1 MAHGVHRA
9 FLRVLTVVG
18 LLEGPAVLAAPNE
31 VSLSAVRAVQQDTLE
46 QTSAEVSRLRQAL
59 ASIQEKEAEEEGA
72 LDVLQAREKELSS
85 QLGRAKVQASTVP
98 SFLQEASESHSLR
111 RVKASLAAAQLRAR
125 RSQEELRRSSA
136 ELKEVR
142 SRIAEVQ
149 RQQRQMKQLAL
160 QKSKLL
166 AETHEML
173 TGPADAKTMGL
184 PSVLQVDEGSHSKLA
199 EKLAAANQALTGEKA
214 ALAER
219 QQDLQKAQSAVVKV
233 ATTLRDAEV
242 AGLKKQNAVL
252 LEKLRLT
259 SRSDKAELQRAEAE
273 SKHLAATI
281 AEKELQLES
290 SEQELR
296 RTAAQ
301 AASDANMK
309 NEHQRRQQREAE
321 VRSKAV
327 LLQKSEERL
336 KSSEAAVAALERSRS
351 DSQASMELRQLQEEL
366 GVKSLRSQDLMMAVL
381 RREHRQKELKQQ
393 IEMVSR
399 NISNL
404 QFALEQEGL
413 HPVQDVQRKMNAKT
427 EALQDKTSRA
437 KRRIGVGLLQAS
449 QHTAQLRAQFR
460 AKAMEAQEKRRL
472 ALLELEDKLRTEA
485 QAEAKELQAQNQS
498 LAKLLNSQERQE
510 SQASQASQ
518 SKATVQTKLQQ
529 VRAEE
534 AQLLED
540 ANQQAS
546 DLEAQLQSQQQ
557 SLELDVQLKEKS
569 ILDLQ
574 KQRLQNGER
583 IQSMQH
589 ELEEV
594 SSQNRQLEHDL
605 KATKEQRRHMAR
617 QAVPCERAFAGQVS
631 AQVQQVQLVAAK
643 LEKAE
648 REEKRRTAGQMEGL
662 QRQLEAEESKIKLE
676 RDRQARMRE
685 EEGGK
690 ELLASELGKAKLQ
703 EVRGFLAK
711 EKTLSSIAK
720 VELRKLHEQLRRS

>member
-160 QKSKLL
+160 QKNKLL

-219 QQDLQKAQSAVVKV
+219 QQDLKAQSAVVKV

-574 KQRLQNGER
+574 KQRLQDGER

-605 KATKEQRRHMAR
+605 KATKEQRRHM
-617 QAVPCERAFAGQVS
+617 VS

-703 EVRGFLAK
+703 E
-711 EKTLSSIAK
+711 
-720 VELRKLHEQLRRS
+720 